1 MELKNRSRRH
11 FFWNT
16 VYINI
21 HWTNPVLWKSFGR
34 CAPWKRLAVDCAR
47 RRRSRLCRRFCSSTG
62 SLRHGR
68 LPSGSGLSRPSERCR
83 SAGQPTCHRATE
95 WAQITGRFGDE
106 FVRAVNTQKHQKK
119 KLLLRCTILSQF
131 TERDHWRHTVGVPPQ
146 RSQQTD
152 GRKSMGIPMSFGLA
166 MTLTSDLWPWKPF
179 QQRPLT
185 WRIFVASFVEIPPL
199 STEISRQV
207 KLVLT
212 DGRPA
217 DRPEDT
223 MPLDRPLLAV
233 KAWMIRNHVSK
244 LESQRKRKERAEI

>member
-119 KLLLRCTILSQF
+119 TTPKMHNPVPIYRTWSLTPHRRC
-131 TERDHWRHTVGVPPQ
+131 
-146 RSQQTD
+146 
-152 GRKSMGIPMSFGLA
+152 
-166 MTLTSDLWPWKPF
+166 
-179 QQRPLT
+179 
-185 WRIFVASFVEIPPL
+185 ASAAQ
-199 STEISRQV
+199 S
-207 KLVLT
+207 T
-212 DGRPA
+212 DGRP
-217 DRPEDT
+217 
-223 MPLDRPLLAV
+223 
-233 KAWMIRNHVSK
+233 
-244 LESQRKRKERAEI
+244 